1 MDAKLIRGQLR
12 QIAKELLPA
21 LCMKEEHKAIVTNLN
36 AQIEGLKKIIES
48 RLDEIDARSRDMQ
61 AYIVRN
67 VTMPSV
73 NPTIPENIPTY
84 SNESRYGDE

>member
-1 MDAKLIRGQLR
+1 MSTDAKVVRGQLR

-21 LCMKEEHKAIVTNLN
+21 LCMKEEHKAIVSNLN
-36 AQIEGLKKIIES
+36 AQIEGLKKIIEE
-48 RLDEIDARSRDMQ
+48 RLDAIDQRSRDMQ

-73 NPTIPENIPTY
+73 NPTIPENIPVASTD
-84 SNESRYGDE
+84 SVQE